1 MRPIVRGVRLLSLGV
16 FSLILAACGGS
27 PPPVAVAPAPR
38 PAAKVAAP
46 APRDTLTRQDV
57 VATIDA
63 GFGRFLGLVEVE
75 PSLEHGKF
83 VGWTIVSLRP
93 AEFWGDVDLKPGDVV
108 TAVNGKPIERDT
120 QAFEAFQSLRVADA
134 VNVSY
139 RRGREQRSLSYRI
152 VETAPVASR

>member
-1 MRPIVRGVRLLSLGV
+1 VKGVRLLSPGL
-16 FSLILAACGGS
+16 FALIFAACGGS
-27 PPPVAVAPAPR
+27 PPPVAVAPPPP
-38 PAAKVAAP
+38 PAVKAVAA
-46 APRDTLTRQDV
+46 APRDTLTRKDV

-63 GFGRFLGLVEVE
+63 GFGRFLGLVDVE
-75 PSLEHGKF
+75 PALEQGKF

-120 QAFEAFQSLRVADA
+120 QAFDAFQSLRVADA

>member
-1 MRPIVRGVRLLSLGV
+1 VRLFSFAA
-16 FSLILAACGGS
+16 FSLVLAACGGS
-27 PPPVAVAPAPR
+27 APPVAVAKAP
-38 PAAKVAAP
+38 PKVVKAAVP
-46 APRDTLTRQDV
+46 APRDTLAREDV

-75 PSLEHGKF
+75 PSLEQGKF

-93 AEFWGDVDLKPGDVV
+93 SEFWGDVNLKPGDVV

-139 RRGREQRSLSYRI
+139 RRGRERRTLSYRI
-152 VETAPVASR
+152 VDTAPVASR